1 MSAKSP
7 WVIIKRL
14 TAIALALL
22 LVADIGL
29 AVFLWR
35 TSRQTPAQVRAALDR
50 LALEA
55 RLHKAEVVRGEKI
68 SRSLPQ
74 IGKDCDNFYQNTFLD
89 KSSGY
94 SALDADLS
102 SIADKAGLRMSSV
115 NIKEK
120 ELKDRGV
127 TEISIS
133 TGVEGNYSS
142 VIQFIN
148 GLEQSKNFYLL
159 NDLRLAS
166 ARGGAIKLDLEL
178 RTYFRS

>member
-1 MSAKSP
+1 MSAPST
-7 WVIIKRL
+7 WGTIKRL
-14 TAIALALL
+14 MTIALALL
-22 LVADIGL
+22 LAADIGL

-35 TSRQTPAQVRAALDR
+35 TSRQSPAEVRSELDR
-50 LALEA
+50 LALIA
-55 RLHKAEVVRGEKI
+55 KLRKAEVARGEKI
-68 SRSLPQ
+68 SASLPQ
-74 IGKDCDNFYQNTFLD
+74 VGADCEKFYQNTFLD
-89 KSSGY
+89 KASGY

-102 SIADKAGLRMSSV
+102 TIADKAGLRMSSL

-120 ELKDRGV
+120 ELKNHGV

-148 GLEQSKNFYLL
+148 GLEQSRNFYLL
-159 NDLRLAS
+159 NDLQLAS
-166 ARGGAIKLDLEL
+166 ARGGAIKLELDL